1 MHEVEM
7 TALLVCREDA
17 QQHHRIGATR
27 HMKTIDYDSVSKVY
41 DEVRTG
47 DPEMV
52 HHILGGITLKPDSR
66 VLDVGCGTGNNTL
79 LLQAATSSRLI
90 GLDISRGML
99 QKARQKTDR
108 IQLVQSPAES
118 IPFADES
125 FRLVYMTEVLHHI
138 RDTGSALQEL
148 HRILE
153 PDGSICIVTQSHQQ
167 IEQRMTSRFF
177 PASAKIDKE
186 RYPDVSVIE
195 DILAASGFRDVQP
208 ISVSFKPVRLG
219 NDYLLT
225 VTGRGYSM
233 LHKISKSDFEW
244 GLKRLRAAYDAG
256 EELIYSAGY
265 TFVWAKK

>member
-1 MHEVEM
+1 LIHEVEIS
-7 TALLVCREDA
+7 ALLDCREDA
-17 QQHHRIGATR
+17 KRHHRVGDKG
-27 HMKTIDYDSVSKVY
+27 HMRTIDYDSVSKVY

-52 HHILGGITLKPDSR
+52 HHILEGITLTHDSK

-79 LLQAATSSRLI
+79 LLQAATTSWLA

-118 IPFADES
+118 IPFADQS
-125 FRLVYMTEVLHHI
+125 FRFVYMTEVLHHI
-138 RDTGSALQEL
+138 RDIEPALQEL

-153 PDGSICIVTQSHQQ
+153 PEGSICIVTQSHQQ

-186 RYPDVSVIE
+186 RYPDIMSLKVS
-195 DILAASGFRDVQP
+195 
-208 ISVSFKPVRLG
+208 
-219 NDYLLT
+219 
-225 VTGRGYSM
+225 
-233 LHKISKSDFEW
+233 
-244 GLKRLRAAYDAG
+244 
-256 EELIYSAGY
+256 
-265 TFVWAKK
+265 